1 MLRRVVML
9 SLSFSLA
16 SYSLG
21 AQEQRMIKDD
31 DTLRY
36 TYTPLIADDAN
47 ASIKMSGGKVTKDNF
62 LRRVVA
68 YFERSTED
76 RTFEKRID
84 ITFAGGPSYS
94 KNTSFGIG
102 LLASGLYRTDRADS
116 ITQPS
121 NVAIFANVS
130 VSGFYAIGITG
141 NTIWSRNRHR
151 VNYAASFSSTP
162 RTMWGVGYE
171 AGRHNPEVNYV
182 EKSYRINADYLYR
195 VMPNLFLGAALNF
208 QHTRGIKFDNTAYLD
223 NEKTRYT
230 ATGIGLIAE
239 YDSRDFIP
247 NAWRGVYLSVRELF
261 FPKGLGS
268 CGKSLWR
275 TTVTADWYRQVWK
288 GGVIATDLYAEF
300 NSEGTPWPMLAR
312 LGGSNRMRG
321 YYQGRYADND
331 LITAQVELRQLIWRR
346 IGGVIWGGVGNVF
359 SKLRCFDWSQTLPNY
374 GVGLRWELKK
384 RVNVRFDYGF
394 GKQTSGFMLNINEAF

>member
-1 MLRRVVML
+1 MLRRVVMFSL
-9 SLSFSLA
+9 SLA
-16 SYSLG
+16 PWSLG
-21 AQEQRMIKDD
+21 AQEQRLITDS
-31 DTLRY
+31 DTLHY
-36 TYTPLIADDAN
+36 TYTPLTFDDAN
-47 ASIKMSGGKVTKDNF
+47 VSVKMDSGKIGKESL
-62 LRRVVA
+62 LRRIVT

-76 RTFEKRID
+76 RTFEKKID
-84 ITFAGGPSYS
+84 VTFAGGPSYS

-102 LLASGLYRTDRADS
+102 LLASGLYRTDRSDS
-116 ITQPS
+116 VTQPS
-121 NVAIFANVS
+121 NVAIFTNVS

-141 NTIWSRNRHR
+141 NAIWKRNSHR
-151 VNYAASFSSTP
+151 INYAASFSSTP

-171 AGRHNPEVNYV
+171 AGRHNPEIDYV
-182 EKSYRINADYLYR
+182 EKNYRISVDYLYR

-208 QHTRGIKFDNTAYLD
+208 QHTRGIKFDDTAYLG
-223 NEKTRYT
+223 NEKTSYT

-247 NAWRGVYLSVRELF
+247 NPWQGVYVSVRELF

-268 CGKSLWR
+268 CGKTLWR
-275 TTVTADWYRQVWK
+275 TAVTVDWYRQVWS
-288 GGVIATDLYAEF
+288 GGVVATDLYVEF

-321 YYQGRYADND
+321 YYQGRYTDND
-331 LITAQVELRQLIWRR
+331 LITVQVELRQRIWRR
-346 IGGVIWGGVGNVF
+346 IGGVVWGGAGNVF
-359 SKLRCFDWSQTLPNY
+359 PELRRFNWAQTLPNY
-374 GVGLRWELKK
+374 GIGLRWELKK